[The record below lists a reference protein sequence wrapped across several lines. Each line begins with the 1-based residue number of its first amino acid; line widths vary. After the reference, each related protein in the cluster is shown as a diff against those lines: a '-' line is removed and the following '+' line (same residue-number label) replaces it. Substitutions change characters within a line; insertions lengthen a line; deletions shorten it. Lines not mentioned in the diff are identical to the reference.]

1 MDVVKIKIGRNEY
14 DIKDAYVRG
23 WITGTSPNDFEQL
36 VRNIIKYGVANID
49 GKTPEQLA
57 QLEEHQQETIFTE
70 LDPIFE
76 RHIANKLVASVDSA
90 GVLTLVSE

>member
-36 VRNIIKYGVANID
+36 VRNIIKYGVADIT
-49 GKTPEQLA
+49 GKTQEQLN
-57 QLEEHQQETIFTE
+57 QLEAQQQATIFTE

-76 RHIANKLVASVDSA
+76 RHIANKLIASVDGN
-90 GVLTLVSE
+90 GVLTLVGE